1 MNHEL
6 EEILKNT
13 LQPAIGSTPKNL
25 LSDKH
30 EDRTESKADISALSK
45 DDLISRFGKLVQTER
60 KITELVLEYIVEI
73 DRRKLYLEKAYPS
86 LFDFLVKEYGYS
98 PSSAMRRIESA
109 RLLREVPEISEKIKS
124 GAINLSQ
131 MAKLQQT
138 VRAVQKTSNLKVA
151 TQTKRDILNRIEF
164 ETQAKTELI
173 LAQEFNLPHV
183 HFEKARVHKDESIT
197 LSVTFTRDQME
208 LLEKV
213 RGLIAHSVPDQK
225 WSDVLT
231 YLAEKEIKNRSPKL
245 KAEKIIGSRS
255 SKMKAE
261 TEIQSPDFKAK
272 FGIQSPE
279 LKTKFII
286 QSPELKAE
294 TVGNNGAVE
303 ESDNGRK
310 ISDDRR
316 ESFRCTKNISLKI
329 RNETLDPEKACC
341 QFKDPTSNRT
351 CGSRKF
357 LQVDHIEPRWAGG
370 KNSPDNFQVLCAQ
383 HNRYRYRIQAGLLP

>member
-86 LFDFLVKEYGYS
+86 LFEFLVKDYGYS

-138 VRAVQKTSNLKVA
+138 VRAVQKTSNLKVS
-151 TQTKRDILNRIEF
+151 TQTKRDILNRMEF

-197 LSVTFTRDQME
+197 LTVTFTKDQME

-213 RGLIAHSVPDQK
+213 RGLISHSVPDQK

-279 LKTKFII
+279 LKAK
-286 QSPELKAE
+286 

-310 ISDDRR
+310 SSVNRE
-316 ESFRCTKNISLKI
+316 ESFKCTKNISLKI
-329 RNETLDPEKACC
+329 RNETLDPDKACC
-341 QFKDPTSNRT
+341 QFKDPTSNRA

-357 LQVDHIEPRWAGG
+357 LQIDHIEPRWAGG
-370 KNSPDNFQVLCAQ
+370 RNSPDNFQVLCAQ
-383 HNRYRYRIQAGLLP
+383 HNKYRYKIQACLLPYW